1 MDLVLDHG
9 LIKFHV
15 FSICPSIVDILHN
28 WLTYY
33 EHTVKTCYL
42 KLCGAVLFPYS
53 WLKLRL
59 THPC

>member
-42 KLCGAVLFPYS
+42 KLCGAVFCFLIPG
-53 WLKLRL
+53 
-59 THPC
+59 